1 RPQPNRLAWLMFATG
16 WPGMRPSTFA
26 DVPGPPRRV
35 RSLLYQ
41 GLVNLLAGVVL
52 SLLAWNVI
60 QQSAGSVPSPGR
72 LLVASALLMPG
83 LSLILHFGLFNLL
96 AGLWRRI
103 GGDCHALFR
112 APLRSTS
119 LTEFWGRRWN
129 LAFSEMTALTVYR
142 PLRRLTGNR
151 LASIVAFLF
160 SGVLHELAISLPVR
174 QGYGLPTLYFVL
186 HAIAMQIE
194 KVLADCG
201 KPINS
206 SRLAGRC
213 WTAVWLVL
221 PLPLLF
227 HVPFLRGCLWPLL
240 GLNLPGPVGH

>member
-1 RPQPNRLAWLMFATG
+1 MTNVKASSISDNAQPLIEARDLVKVFGGLRAVDGMSIALNRGEMLGLI
-16 WPGMRPSTFA
+16 
-26 DVPGPPRRV
+26 GPN
-35 RSLLYQ
+35 
-41 GLVNLLAGVVL
+41 GAGKTT
-52 SLLAWNVI
+52 
-60 QQSAGSVPSPGR
+60 
-72 LLVASALLMPG
+72 
-83 LSLILHFGLFNLL
+83 LFNLL

-194 KVLADCG
+194 NVLADCG

-240 GLNLPGPVGH
+240 GLNLPGLVGH